1 MYNMIPSPACEKCGA
16 PNEDSYHLFFV
27 CPAYSV
33 PRQALTLSLNQI
45 LPADT
50 LEDKTKVEQ
59 IILYGSESLHHHT
72 NHLLFDILHVFIYS
86 CGRF

>member
-1 MYNMIPSPACEKCGA
+1 MRLALSALNSQRYMYNIIPSPACEKCGA

-50 LEDKTKVEQ
+50 LEDKIV
-59 IILYGSESLHHHT
+59 
-72 NHLLFDILHVFIYS
+72 
-86 CGRF
+86 R